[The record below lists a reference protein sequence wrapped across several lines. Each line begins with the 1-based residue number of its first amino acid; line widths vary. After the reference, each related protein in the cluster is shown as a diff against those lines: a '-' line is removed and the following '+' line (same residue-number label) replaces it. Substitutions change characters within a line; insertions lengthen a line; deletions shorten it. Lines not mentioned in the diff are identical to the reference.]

1 VDDQEKRLDYTKNP
15 PSGLQWAFL
24 PLKKQF
30 CAIEKDEMA
39 VKAKIAKSLFLDFC
53 FIKDRNGKSTGEFK
67 EYE

>member
-1 VDDQEKRLDYTKNP
+1 MGFFAIEETV
-15 PSGLQWAFL
+15 
-24 PLKKQF
+24 

-67 EYE
+67 ENEYVRLKLYKLNTAVLSFSF